1 VAAGPDGPA
10 IVFRGERF
18 PARAGQDVLSL
29 LLEGQADIMYLCM
42 AGSCGTCRVRVLAGS
57 EHLEPMD
64 AAERTHFP
72 TSQGEVRLACQARC
86 RGGGDVVVEQD

>member
-1 VAAGPDGPA
+1 MAAGPDGPA

-42 AGSCGTCRVRVLAGS
+42 AGSCGTCRVRVAEGVD
-57 EHLEPMD
+57 HLEVMN
-64 AAERTHFP
+64 AAEMSHFP
-72 TSQGEVRLACQARC
+72 TSQGEIRLACQALC
-86 RGGGDVVVEQD
+86 RGGGEVVIEQD